1 MKKVFVHAYL
11 SYNLGDDLMVR
22 ILCRRYPHVRFSVI
36 ADERYREIYQDIPN
50 LKVFLYNGKLAE
62 FWNKFWKSLKGAE
75 DGFRKMLL
83 KTSDATIHIGGSSF
97 VQHYDDYSA
106 FLDTDV
112 TMRRLSKKMLAIG
125 QNFGPYTDENYY
137 RQYYELLGRY
147 DGVTFRDQASYRLF
161 ETLPNVKKAA
171 DVVFNYGRE
180 LALGTEGTG
189 EKKRVLFSVIRME
202 GRDGKFAIS
211 PYAKAYGEFIV
222 ALAKCY
228 LRRGYEVRFI
238 SFCGPQG
245 DCCAAAEMISRIGEE
260 YQNRVSQYDYEK
272 DIDACVRQFEEAEIV
287 VGTRFH
293 SIILGWLYGKKV
305 LPVVY
310 DTKTQNIMDDLGYST
325 YVKLEELREID
336 VEKLVEKVHGL
347 PEQQVK
353 ELIADAEN
361 QFWAADDIL
370 KR

>member
-11 SYNLGDDLMVR
+11 SYNLGDDLMVWL
-22 ILCRRYPHVRFSVI
+22 LCRRYPQVQFSVI
-36 ADERYREIYQDIPN
+36 ADENYRDVFRDVSN
-50 LKVFLYNGKLAE
+50 LQVCPYNGRRAR
-62 FWNKFWKSLKGAE
+62 FWNKVWKMLKNTNNGFWK
-75 DGFRKMLL
+75 MML
-83 KTSDATIHIGGSSF
+83 KTSDVTIHIGGSSF
-97 VQHYDDYSA
+97 VQHSDDYSL
-106 FLDTDV
+106 FLNSDK

-137 RQYYELLGRY
+137 RQYYGLLGSY

-180 LALGTEGTG
+180 LALEEGRPK

-211 PYAKAYGEFIV
+211 PYAAAYGEFIV
-222 ALAKCY
+222 DLAKCY
-228 LRRGYEVRFI
+228 LRLGYEVRFI

-245 DCCAAAEMISRIGEE
+245 DSCAAAEMISRIGEE
-260 YQNRVSQYDYEK
+260 YKAKISQYDYEK
-272 DIDACVRQFEEAEIV
+272 DIDTCIRQFDEAEIV

-293 SIILGWLYGKKV
+293 SIILGWLHGKKV

-325 YVKLEELREID
+325 YVRLEELGETD
-336 VEKLVEKVHGL
+336 VEKLVEEVHGM
-347 PEQQVK
+347 PAKQVK
-353 ELIADAEN
+353 ELVADAEN
-361 QFWAADDIL
+361 QFWAADGIL
-370 KR
+370 K

>member
-11 SYNLGDDLMVR
+11 NYNLGDDLMVQ
-22 ILCRRYPHVRFSVI
+22 ILCRRYPYVRFSVI
-36 ADERYREIYQDIPN
+36 ADERYKEVYKNVPN
-50 LKVFLYNGKLAE
+50 LKVYLYNGKQAK
-62 FWNKFWKSLKGAE
+62 FWNRLWKRLKGAE

-83 KTSDATIHIGGSSF
+83 RTSDVTIHIGGSSF

-106 FLDTDV
+106 FFNTDA

-161 ETLPNVKKAA
+161 EALPNVKKAA
-171 DVVFNYGRE
+171 DVVFCCGRE
-180 LALGTEGTG
+180 MILEADRPR
-189 EKKRVLFSVIRME
+189 EKKKVLFSVIRME

-211 PYAKAYGEFIV
+211 PYAEAYGRFIV
-222 ALAKCY
+222 ALAERY
-228 LRRGYEVRFI
+228 LKKGYEVEFI

-245 DCCAAAEMISRIGEE
+245 DSYAAAEMISRIGEE
-260 YQNRVSQYDYEK
+260 YRSRVSQYDYET
-272 DIDACVRQFEEAEIV
+272 DIEACIRHFDEAEIV

-293 SIILGWLYGKKV
+293 SVILGWLKGKKV
-305 LPVVY
+305 LPIVY
-310 DTKTQNIMDDLGYST
+310 DTKTQNIMDDFQYDT
-325 YVKLEELREID
+325 YVRLEQLQDMD
-336 VEKLVEKVHGL
+336 VEQLISKIHGM
-347 PEQQVK
+347 PKGQVRR
-353 ELIADAEN
+353 LAADAKN